1 MITLN
6 QAKQYLQFANSD
18 YDNLLSDIVSFAIG
32 HIENYVGRSLK
43 FKTTKDIY
51 QGTGRQFLPLNLTN
65 LVSVSEVKIDGVVI
79 DNTSYFIKNNMLF
92 KKDLWDKSYVKNSFE
107 RQIDYNI
114 EVTSTSGY
122 NYPLINDSINTGNV
136 PKELQYVAL
145 ELVKKAFI
153 LSGTEQQL
161 SSENGSHNQARF
173 NNSYYEIKFT
183 EDLPKDL
190 KRILNK
196 YKG

>member
-1 MITLN
+1 MVTLN

-43 FKTTKDIY
+43 FKEITDIY

-65 LVSVSEVKIDGVVI
+65 LVSVSEVKVDGLVV

-122 NYPLINDSINTGNV
+122 NYPLIGDSINSGNV

-153 LSGTEQQL
+153 LCGTQQQMK
-161 SSENGSHNQARF
+161 SEGGSHTEAKF
-173 NNSYYEIKFT
+173 DTSYYEIKFQ

-190 KRILNK
+190 KRILDK

>member
-18 YDNLLSDIVSFAIG
+18 YDNLLKDIVGFAVG

-43 FKTTKDIY
+43 FKTIKDIY

-65 LVSVSEVKIDGVVI
+65 LVSVSEVKIDGVVV
-79 DNTSYFIKNNMLF
+79 DSNSYFIKNNMLF

-114 EVTSTSGY
+114 EITSTSGY
-122 NYPLINDSINTGNV
+122 NYPLITDSINSGNV

-161 SSENGSHNQARF
+161 SHETGSHQSASF
-173 NNSYYEIKFT
+173 NYSYYEIKFK
-183 EDLPKDL
+183 EDFPKDL
-190 KRILNK
+190 KRILDK

>member
-122 NYPLINDSINTGNV
+122 NYPLITDSINTGNV

-153 LSGTEQQL
+153 LCGTQQQMK
-161 SSENGSHNQARF
+161 SEGGSHNEAKF
-173 NNSYYEIKFT
+173 DTSYYEIKFQ
-183 EDLPKDL
+183 EDFPKDL
-190 KRILNK
+190 KRILDK

>member
-32 HIENYVGRSLK
+32 HIENYIGRSLK

-65 LVSVSEVKIDGVVI
+65 LVSVSEVKIDGVVV
-79 DNTSYFIKNNMLF
+79 DSNSYFIKNNMLF

-114 EVTSTSGY
+114 EVSSTSGY
-122 NYPLINDSINTGNV
+122 NYPLITDSINSGNV

-145 ELVKKAFI
+145 EFVKKAFI

-173 NNSYYEIKFT
+173 NNSYYEIKFGQ
-183 EDLPKDL
+183 DIPKDL
-190 KRILNK
+190 KRILDK